1 MWVKSYEAP
10 DFRDQVAGL
19 WDQLRPLYQQLHA
32 YVRRHLRIKYGD
44 QLVRANGP
52 IPAHLLGNMWAQTW
66 GNVADFMLPYPN
78 RQSTDVTPNMIKQVR
93 NLHIG
98 DLKYFKPMKMI

>member
-10 DFRDQVAGL
+10 DFRDQVARL

-32 YVRRHLRIKYGD
+32 YVRRHLRLKYGD
-44 QLVRANGP
+44 QLVRPNGP

-78 RQSTDVTPNMIKQVR
+78 RQSSDVTPNMIKQVR
-93 NLHIG
+93 NFLHSQ
-98 DLKYFKPMKMI
+98 F